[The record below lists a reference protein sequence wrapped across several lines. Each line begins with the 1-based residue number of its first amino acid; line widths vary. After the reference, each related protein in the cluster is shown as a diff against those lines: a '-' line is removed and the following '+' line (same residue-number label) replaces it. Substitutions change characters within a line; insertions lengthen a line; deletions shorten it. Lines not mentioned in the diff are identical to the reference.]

1 MRCIAG
7 WKLLNCRTIN
17 DTSSSARKV
26 EKEIPRTTR
35 KDMPPSSAME
45 NEEYDAK
52 EMDAAMH
59 YIDFQKSN
67 WYRTQVE

>member
-7 WKLLNCRTIN
+7 LKPSSLSTIS
-17 DTSSSARKV
+17 DTSSSAGKG

-35 KDMPPSSAME
+35 KDMPPSSVTE

-52 EMDAAMH
+52 ELDAAMH

-67 WYRTQVE
+67 W

>member
-1 MRCIAG
+1 MRCIVDWG
-7 WKLLNCRTIN
+7 PLNRSTIS
-17 DTSSSARKV
+17 DTSNSARKG
-26 EKEIPRTTR
+26 EKEVPRTTR

-67 WYRTQVE
+67 WYSPRVK

>member
-1 MRCIAG
+1 
-7 WKLLNCRTIN
+7 
-17 DTSSSARKV
+17 
-26 EKEIPRTTR
+26 
-35 KDMPPSSAME
+35 MPPSSAME

-67 WYRTQVE
+67 WYRTRVE